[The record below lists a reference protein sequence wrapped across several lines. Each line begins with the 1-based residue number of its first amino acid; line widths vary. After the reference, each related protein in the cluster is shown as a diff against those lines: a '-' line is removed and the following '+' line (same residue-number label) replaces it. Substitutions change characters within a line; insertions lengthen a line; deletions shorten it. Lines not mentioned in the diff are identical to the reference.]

1 MHGAIIVFLLSVA
14 SSFADW
20 PDAASVSAAPPIQ
33 SVTILGTHR
42 HVALATQV
50 GQPYNAGTVEQD
62 VRTLWRTGRFEDIK
76 VDTQTGF
83 IGTSVLFRVTE
94 APELRLRKLVVE
106 PSTYGLHLS
115 LREGSP
121 LNRLGAQ
128 AAALEA
134 KRLLNTQGYP
144 SAHVDFDLA
153 PAEDGKADLRL
164 TVKPGERLRVKDIQ
178 FLGDLRMPPE
188 TLRNSLRAL
197 RARRI
202 VAWRLLPTY
211 SPEAVQSDLARIR
224 SLYLSNGY
232 FDASVRVED
241 TAVDGK
247 DARLSLRIEP
257 GPLYRLAQEALPA
270 CSCLFAARRA
280 AEREGILDFAASVH
294 IQPNED
300 GAEVNLNIQRRR
312 PYRVGRITFL
322 GNRHYN
328 DATLRRNLVLDEG
341 ELFEELLLRKSLARL
356 NRTGLFETINENN
369 AVVHSDAATGIA
381 DIAIQLTEHKR
392 GAWRLSGPAGPPSLA
407 GPLEASISSRL
418 PPWGSGLFE
427 LSTYAATVSMYA
439 FAHPLIPL
447 LAIGGKRRLLPV
459 LALQRPFSPGEGW
472 RSGFSF
478 APQLG
483 WRALGLGYGVTQT
496 EQRLLPV
503 LSGDRGLVP
512 ELTVTV
518 EGPGIEGAIL
528 CDPPPPRF
536 AKARTAAGIALRFAG
551 ALTAF

>member
-1 MHGAIIVFLLSVA
+1 MFGATIAFLLTVTLPS
-14 SSFADW
+14 ADE
-20 PDAASVSAAPPIQ
+20 PEITGVSTAFKVQ
-33 SVTILGTHR
+33 SVTIQGTHR
-42 HVALATQV
+42 HVALTTQV
-50 GQPYNAGTVEQD
+50 GEPYNAGTVEQD
-62 VRTLWRTGRFEDIK
+62 VRALWRTGRFDDIR

-144 SAHVDFDLA
+144 NANVGYELT

-188 TLRNSLRAL
+188 ALRPSLRAL
-197 RARRI
+197 HTRRI
-202 VAWRLLPTY
+202 LAWRLLPSY
-211 SPEAVQSDLARIR
+211 SPEAVESDLARIR
-224 SLYLSNGY
+224 SLYLSKGY
-232 FDASVRVED
+232 FDASVRVEE
-241 TAVDGK
+241 TAVDHK
-247 DARLSLRIEP
+247 DARISLRIES
-257 GPLYRLAQEALPA
+257 GPLYRLAQDALPT

-280 AEREGILDFAASVH
+280 AEREGILDFSASVH
-294 IQPNED
+294 VQPTAN
-300 GAEVNLNIQRRR
+300 GADVNLNIQRGR

-322 GNRHYN
+322 GNHDFN
-328 DATLRRNLVLDEG
+328 DAALRRNLVLDEG
-341 ELFEELLLRKSLARL
+341 QLFDEMLLRKSLARL
-356 NRTGLFETINENN
+356 NRTGLFETINEDN
-369 AVVHSDAATGIA
+369 AVVHSDAVTGIA

-427 LSTYAATVSMYA
+427 LSTYAASVSMYA
-439 FAHPLIPL
+439 FAHPLMPL
-447 LAIGGKRRLLPV
+447 LAIGGKRSLLPV

-518 EGPGIEGAIL
+518 EGPGVEGVIL
-528 CDPPPPRF
+528 CDPAAPRF
-536 AKARTAAGIALRFAG
+536 SKARTAAGIALRFVG
-551 ALTAF
+551 ALAAF

>member
-1 MHGAIIVFLLSVA
+1 MTV
-14 SSFADW
+14 
-20 PDAASVSAAPPIQ
+20 Q
-33 SVTILGTHR
+33 GTHR
-42 HVALATQV
+42 YVALVTQV

-62 VRTLWRTGRFEDIK
+62 VRALWRTGRFEDIQ

-83 IGTSVLFRVTE
+83 IGTSVLFRVAE

-134 KRLLNTQGYP
+134 KRILNTQGYP
-144 SAHVDFDLA
+144 NANVDYELT
-153 PAEDGKADLRL
+153 PVEDGKADLRL
-164 TVKPGERLRVKDIQ
+164 TVKPGERLRVSDIQ
-178 FLGDLRMPPE
+178 FLGDLRMQPQA
-188 TLRNSLRAL
+188 LRESLRAL
-197 RARRI
+197 HTRRI
-202 VAWRLLPTY
+202 LAWRLLPTY
-211 SPEAVQSDLARIR
+211 SPEAVESDLARIR
-224 SLYLSNGY
+224 SLYFSKGY
-232 FDASVRVED
+232 FDASVRVEE
-241 TAVDGK
+241 TAVDRK
-247 DARLSLRIEP
+247 DARISLRIEP
-257 GPLYRLAQEALPA
+257 GRLYPLARDALPT
-270 CSCLFAARRA
+270 CPCLFAARRA

-294 IQPNED
+294 IQPTENRAD
-300 GAEVNLNIQRRR
+300 VNLNIQRGR
-312 PYRVGRITFL
+312 PYRVGRITFI
-322 GNRHYN
+322 GNHHYS

-341 ELFEELLLRKSLARL
+341 QLFDEMLLRKSLARL
-356 NRTGLFETINENN
+356 NGTGLFETVNENN

-381 DIAIQLTEHKR
+381 DIVIQLTEHKR

-418 PPWGSGLFE
+418 PPWGAGLFE
-427 LSTYAATVSMYA
+427 LSTYAASVSMYA
-439 FAHPLIPL
+439 FAHPLLPL
-447 LAIGGKRRLLPV
+447 LAMSGKRRLLPV

-483 WRALGLGYGVTQT
+483 WRALGLSYGVTQT
-496 EQRLLPV
+496 EQRLLPL

-536 AKARTAAGIALRFAG
+536 AKARSAAGIALRFAG
-551 ALTAF
+551 ALAAF